1 MDSNQ
6 VDDIIHLMVEA
17 PRAVPF
23 EPQPILQKE
32 QLDPISVETVHV
44 IGNRG
49 PCGGVN
55 MAIETMD
62 MVLRM
67 VNGRE
72 PVYITNELVHYP
84 EVMDEF
90 YERGLVLVGSVD
102 EIPAKAISPWS
113 AHGHTPEDDKKAQEK
128 GLITIDTTCQL
139 VTKVQKAAK
148 RAVGRGEEVVYLGSK
163 KKGKIHPETRSV
175 LGHTEEE
182 IRRLQDTEKDKV
194 GSIHLAQTP
203 EEAEEI
209 VLQPGQRALLL
220 SQTTMS
226 KKETRA
232 TRDKLSEQLGDSL
245 NTSVEAGICLATD
258 NRQTALERYG
268 ERDDIDAFIVV
279 GDISISH
286 NTKELFKL
294 GESLKPTLALT
305 SELELDG
312 LSFTANGPRTIA
324 LTSGASVPDSAAP
337 HRILN
342 WFQQR
347 GATIVYDEPLIDER
361 TASFQKPVGDLL
373 RLAQAL
379 EKRYGDSIPK
389 NIIEMAQRKK
399 LL

>member
-1 MDSNQ
+1 MIEFRNSS
-6 VDDIIHLMVEA
+6 
-17 PRAVPF
+17 RF
-23 EPQPILQKE
+23 EPPQQILPE
-32 QLDPISVETVHV
+32 QLRPISVETVHV

-84 EVMDEF
+84 EVMKEF
-90 YERGLVLVGSVD
+90 YERGLVLVESLD
-102 EIPAKAISPWS
+102 EIPDKAITPWS
-113 AHGHTPEDDKKAQEK
+113 AHGHTPEDDKKAEEK
-128 GLITIDTTCQL
+128 GLVTIDTTCQL
-139 VTKVQKAAK
+139 VAKVQNTAK
-148 RAVGRGEEVVYLGSK
+148 RAVGRGEKVVYLGSQK
-163 KKGKIHPETRSV
+163 RGKMHPETRSI

-182 IRRLQDTEKDKV
+182 IYRLKELEREDI

-203 EEAEEI
+203 EEAEGIE
-209 VLQPGQRALLL
+209 LKPGQRALLL

-226 KKETRA
+226 KNETRD
-232 TRDKLSEQLGDSL
+232 TRDKLSEQFGDNL

-258 NRQTALERYG
+258 NRQTALETYG
-268 ERDDIDAFIVV
+268 QRDDIDAFIVV

-286 NTKELFKL
+286 NTKELFRL
-294 GESLKPTLALT
+294 GQSLKPTLALT
-305 SELELDG
+305 SETELEG
-312 LSFTANGPRTIA
+312 ITFYPNGPRRLA

-347 GATIVYDEPLIDER
+347 GATIVYDEPLIDEK
-361 TASFQKPVGDLL
+361 TASFQKPIGDLL
-373 RLAQAL
+373 KLAKTL
-379 EKRYGDSIPK
+379 EERYGDPIPEQ
-389 NIIEMAQRKK
+389 ILEMARKK
-399 LL
+399 KLIA